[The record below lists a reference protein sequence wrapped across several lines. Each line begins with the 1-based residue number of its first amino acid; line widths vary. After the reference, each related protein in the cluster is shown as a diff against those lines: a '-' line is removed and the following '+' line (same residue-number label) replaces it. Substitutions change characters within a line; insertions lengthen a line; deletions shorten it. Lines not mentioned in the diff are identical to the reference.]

1 MTQDFTKAR
10 CEVPHPYL
18 TLMGLYL
25 GSFTGMLSET
35 SLNIALPQ
43 LGVVFGID
51 TAVTQWL
58 VVGYMLVIGLMMP
71 FAGILMKW
79 FSVRKLTF
87 FALGSF
93 FVGSII
99 SAAAP
104 SFAVVLVGRLIQGIG
119 TGLLLPMMFAVS
131 IEVFAPQK
139 LGSAMGLA
147 ALIIMFAPAIG
158 PTASGIILG
167 AFSWRAIFIMFAVV
181 LAAGMVFAAKSLVN
195 PYELTKPRIDA
206 ASCVLSIIAFGGLV
220 LGVGLASSA
229 GWMSVQ
235 VAGPIV
241 CGIIAL
247 VLYVRRQWALET
259 PIIDVRIFKLRGFCV
274 GCALMM
280 LNFGITL
287 SAMFLLPQFIQNA
300 MGIPVAMA
308 GLIMLPGGIIN
319 AFVSFAAGNI
329 YDRVGAKIPARIG
342 FCLSVLGAIL
352 FLFAGTTT
360 SIAYL
365 ILAHIIL
372 MIGVPLAMSPCQ
384 TSALSCLP
392 RNNSGDGSTALNTMQ
407 QVLGAVATAVATCL
421 LGAGQAAFM
430 AAGGTSTAEAFAT
443 GAHWGFAFTLVL
455 AVLGA
460 VISFTLLKQE
470 AKRADKLPEASSHE
484 HEQAAATQSETVSA
498 NA

>member
-18 TLMGLYL
+18 TMMGLYL

-43 LGVVFGID
+43 LGAVFGID
-51 TAVTQWL
+51 TSITQWL

-79 FSVRKLTF
+79 FSVRKLTL

-104 SFAVVLVGRLIQGIG
+104 NFAIVLIGRLVQGIG

-139 LGSAMGLA
+139 LGAAMGLA

-181 LAAGMVFAAKSLVN
+181 LAVGMGFAAKYLAN
-195 PYELTKPRIDA
+195 PYELTKPRIDV
-206 ASCVLSIIAFGGLV
+206 ASCLLSIVGFGGLV

-229 GWMSVQ
+229 GWLSAQ
-235 VAGPIV
+235 VLVPLV
-241 CGIIAL
+241 CGVIAL
-247 VLYVRRQWALET
+247 VLYARRQLQLET

-274 GCALMM
+274 GGALMM
-280 LNFGITL
+280 INFGITL

-300 MGIPVAMA
+300 MGISVTMA

-319 AFVSFAAGNI
+319 AAVSFVAGNI
-329 YDRVGAKIPARIG
+329 YDRIGPKIPARVG
-342 FCLSVLGAIL
+342 FCLSVLGSVM
-352 FLFAGTTT
+352 FLFTSTST
-360 SIAYL
+360 SIVYL
-365 ILAHIIL
+365 VAAHIIL

-392 RNNSGDGSTALNTMQ
+392 RHNSGDGSTALNTMQ

-430 AAGGTSTAEAFAT
+430 SAGGTSTAEAFAA

-455 AVLGA
+455 AVCGVLIA
-460 VISFTLLKQE
+460 FFLLKHE
-470 AKRADKLPEASSHE
+470 AKRADELPEVDLDHG
-484 HEQAAATQSETVSA
+484 QAAAPNQAETASA